1 MNPTEQSGCDTCEQ
15 PVLTWNELRA
25 LAGLSL
31 IAFILFIGIA
41 SQAPEGQSAA
51 TNAALESQAPLPEN
65 LPPATDVLL
74 VDTPPLEIPFSES
87 TTTPPEA
94 L

>member
-1 MNPTEQSGCDTCEQ
+1 MNPPEHSGCDTCEQ

-31 IAFILFIGIA
+31 IAFLLFIGIA
-41 SQAPEGQSAA
+41 SQAPAGQSAA
-51 TNAALESQAPLPEN
+51 VSTATETEAPLTEE
-65 LPPATDVLL
+65 LPPPSDALM
-74 VDTPPLEIPFSES
+74 VDTPPPEIPFSES
-87 TTTPPEA
+87 TTTAPEA